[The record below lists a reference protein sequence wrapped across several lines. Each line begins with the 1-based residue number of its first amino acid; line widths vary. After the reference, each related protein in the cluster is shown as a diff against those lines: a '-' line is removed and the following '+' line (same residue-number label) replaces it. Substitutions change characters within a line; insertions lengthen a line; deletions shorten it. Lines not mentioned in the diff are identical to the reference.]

1 MFVRK
6 HKKGHE
12 QEEAFF
18 PSFIILLK
26 LEPEQKSRVFVDN
39 HQLEA
44 PTAAWRLNWLAY
56 PH

>member
-44 PTAAWRLNWLAY
+44 PTAARRLNWLAY